1 MKTKLT
7 HKFYAKSL
15 GVGLFTATVLAA
27 MWVLFLIVICVYYRN
42 GGSEGLSPWLTS
54 TAVRFVSTE
63 GTLYVLIAALVVTGV
78 VLFVFLLCAAGR
90 REGNDAPV
98 LSRLDRVPF
107 DFLLGFSLL
116 AYIGLSSLQQ
126 EIYYSY
132 FYDLRYL
139 ENYMLL
145 PVAVILVPAVLIALM
160 LFVTFATRVKTGT
173 FWRNNII
180 AFVLCFLWR
189 GIKAIGRG
197 LRTLYRNAGVLWK
210 AVLIYF
216 GLEIIMAFAF
226 HSQYAYPHT
235 PVPFLLLLI
244 TGFAAVCMV
253 ALQLRRLEKGALALA
268 TGHVEARIDTKHML
282 PTLKKHAENLNSIAQ
297 GMNRAVEARM
307 KSERMKTDLITNVSH
322 DLKTPLTSIINY
334 IDLLQKEPIESEN
347 AKEYLDVLAR
357 QAQKLKKL
365 TADVVEASKASSG
378 AFSVMLEPTD
388 AAELLHQSIAEYAE
402 RLQASSLTPQ
412 VKVQEGLKNIM
423 ADGRL
428 LWRVLDNLLSN
439 AVKYSLPSTRVY
451 CEAQNAGDK
460 VLITIKNIS
469 HEPLNAPL
477 DELTERFTRGDAS
490 RASEG
495 SGLGL
500 SIAKSLTEL
509 QHGSLGL
516 SADGDLFKA
525 ELRFPVV

>member
-7 HKFYAKSL
+7 NRFYVKAL
-15 GVGLFTATVLAA
+15 AVGLFTAMVLGEAA
-27 MWVLFLIVICVYYRN
+27 CLFLLALLNLSEQN
-42 GGSEGLSPWLTS
+42 GHISFAPWLAETVVRFRGSEG
-54 TAVRFVSTE
+54 A
-63 GTLYVLIAALVVTGV
+63 LYAILIALIVMGIA
-78 VLFVFLLCAAGR
+78 LFVFLMCASGR
-90 REGNDAPV
+90 REGHEEVVP
-98 LSRLDRVPF
+98 SRLDRVPF
-107 DFLLGFSLL
+107 DFLAALSLL
-116 AYIGLSSLQQ
+116 AWAGLFFLLRWLF
-126 EIYYSY
+126 EVFESY
-132 FYDLRYL
+132 V
-139 ENYMLL
+139 LL
-145 PVAVILVPAVLIALM
+145 PVGAVLVAATLIALM
-160 LFVTFATRVKTGT
+160 LCMTFASRVKTGT
-173 FWRNNII
+173 FWSNNII
-180 AFVLCFLWR
+180 TFVLVFLWR
-189 GIKAIGRG
+189 CMKFIGRCVYA
-197 LRTLYRNAGVLWK
+197 LYRNAGVLWR

-216 GLEIIMAFAF
+216 ALQVVQLFVF
-226 HSQYAYPHT
+226 RSLFYNPYT

-244 TGFAAVCMV
+244 AGFAAVCMV

-268 TGHVEARIDTKHML
+268 KGHVEDHIDTKYML
-282 PTLKKHAENLNSIAQ
+282 PTLKKHAENLNSIAS
-297 GMNRAVEARM
+297 GMNRVVEARM

-334 IDLLQKEPIESEN
+334 IDLLLKEPEGEN

-365 TADVVEASKASSG
+365 TTDVVEASKASSG
-378 AFSVMLEPTD
+378 ALLATLEPTD
-388 AAELLHQSIAEYAE
+388 AAELMHQSMAEYSE
-402 RLQASSLTPQ
+402 RFAVAALTPQ
-412 VKVQEGLKNIM
+412 VKAQDGLKNIL

-439 AVKYSLPSTRVY
+439 VVKYSLPSTRVY

-469 HEPLNAPL
+469 REPLNAPL

-509 QHGSLGL
+509 QHGSLSL

>member
-7 HKFYAKSL
+7 HRFFVKAL
-15 GVGLFTATVLAA
+15 AVGLFTA
-27 MWVLFLIVICVYYRN
+27 IVIGAATC
-42 GGSEGLSPWLTS
+42 LSLLVLLSLYNLKGINSFEPWFAEA
-54 TAVRFVSTE
+54 AVRFSGGE
-63 GTLYVLIAALVVTGV
+63 GVLYAVLIALIVTGIA
-78 VLFVFLLCAAGR
+78 LFVFLMCASGK
-90 REGNDAPV
+90 REGHEEAV
-98 LSRLDRVPF
+98 LSRLDRIPF
-107 DFLLGFSLL
+107 DFLAVLSLL
-116 AYIGLSSLQQ
+116 AWAGLFLLMRALLSGFESFL
-126 EIYYSY
+126 
-132 FYDLRYL
+132 
-139 ENYMLL
+139 LL
-145 PVAVILVPAVLIALM
+145 PVGAILAVATLIVLM
-160 LFVTFATRVKTGT
+160 LCMTFAARVKTGT
-173 FWRNNII
+173 FWSNNII
-180 AFVLCFLWR
+180 AFVFVFLWR
-189 GIKAIGRG
+189 CTRA
-197 LRTLYRNAGVLWK
+197 LYTNAGVLWR

-216 GLEIIMAFAF
+216 ALQVVLLFVF
-226 HSQYAYPHT
+226 RSLFYNPYT

-244 TGFAAVCMV
+244 AGFAAVCMV

-268 TGHVEARIDTKHML
+268 KGHVEDHIDTKYML
-282 PTLKKHAENLNSIAQ
+282 PTLKKHAENLNSIAS
-297 GMNRAVEARM
+297 GMNRVVEERM

-334 IDLLQKEPIESEN
+334 IDLLQKEPEGEN

-365 TADVVEASKASSG
+365 TTDVVEASKASSG
-378 AFSVMLEPTD
+378 ALLVTLEPTD
-388 AAELLHQSIAEYAE
+388 AAELMHQSMAEYSE
-402 RLQASSLTPQ
+402 RFAAAALTPH

-428 LWRVLDNLLSN
+428 LWRVFDNLLSN
-439 AVKYSLPSTRVY
+439 VVKYSLPSTRVY

-469 HEPLNAPL
+469 SEPLNASL

-509 QHGSLGL
+509 QHGSLSL